1 MQRKTIEVLIWL
13 GLNTIHRYTQI
24 EEIEECSDCNGF
36 TLYNIPTIGIGCSY
50 CNGCIVLGNK
60 GKL

>member
-1 MQRKTIEVLIWL
+1 M
-13 GLNTIHRYTQI
+13 QI

>member
-1 MQRKTIEVLIWL
+1 MQIEE
-13 GLNTIHRYTQI
+13 I
-24 EEIEECSDCNGF
+24 EEIEECSSFNGF

-50 CNGCIVLGNK
+50 CNGCIVLGNI